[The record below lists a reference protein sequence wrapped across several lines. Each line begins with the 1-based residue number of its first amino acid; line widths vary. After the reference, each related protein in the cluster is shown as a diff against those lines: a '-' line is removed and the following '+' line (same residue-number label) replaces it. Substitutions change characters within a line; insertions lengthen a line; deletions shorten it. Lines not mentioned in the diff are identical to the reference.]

1 MNFAKIKPKQKY
13 SIFEKL
19 FYVVLM
25 KIIIIQFK
33 DKVVWI
39 TGASSGIGRA
49 VSLALSKDGA
59 NLILSSRN
67 IEKLNEVKLQCE
79 QPDKIKILKVDLDEY
94 VNLNK
99 LVQKAI
105 SPFGNIDILINN
117 GGISQRSLA
126 IDTDIIIDTRIF
138 KTNNFGT
145 VALTKALLPYFVARK
160 TGQIVVV
167 TSVVGKIG
175 TLLCSSYAASK
186 HALHGFFD
194 SLRSEVYDDNITVT
208 LICPGY
214 VNTNISINA
223 LTADGSPQNSLDKA
237 TANGLS
243 TEYLAKRMLQAIAKK
258 KQEVVIGGK
267 LEWLAVYMK
276 RFFPRVLARM
286 TRKIPVT

>member
-167 TSVVGKIG
+167 TRVIGKIG
-175 TLLCSSYAASK
+175 TLLRSSYAASK

>member
-1 MNFAKIKPKQKY
+1 M
-13 SIFEKL
+13 
-19 FYVVLM
+19 
-25 KIIIIQFK
+25 QFK

-49 VSLALSKDGA
+49 VSLALSKDDA

-79 QPDKIKILKVDLDEY
+79 QPDKIKILKVDLDDY

-105 SPFGNIDILINN
+105 SLFGNIDILINN

-126 IDTDIIIDTRIF
+126 IDTDITIDTRIF
-138 KTNNFGT
+138 KTNYFGT

-175 TLLCSSYAASK
+175 TPLRSSYAASK

-243 TEYLAKRMLQAIAKK
+243 PEYLAKRMLQAIAKK

-267 LEWLAVYMK
+267 LERLAVYMK

>member
-1 MNFAKIKPKQKY
+1 M
-13 SIFEKL
+13 
-19 FYVVLM
+19 
-25 KIIIIQFK
+25 
-33 DKVVWI
+33 
-39 TGASSGIGRA
+39 
-49 VSLALSKDGA
+49 
-59 NLILSSRN
+59 
-67 IEKLNEVKLQCE
+67 
-79 QPDKIKILKVDLDEY
+79 
-94 VNLNK
+94 
-99 LVQKAI
+99 
-105 SPFGNIDILINN
+105 
-117 GGISQRSLA
+117 
-126 IDTDIIIDTRIF
+126 
-138 KTNNFGT
+138 
-145 VALTKALLPYFVARK
+145 
-160 TGQIVVV
+160 VV

-175 TLLCSSYAASK
+175 TPLRSSYAASK

>member
-1 MNFAKIKPKQKY
+1 MKLCKNQTKAKVQY
-13 SIFEKL
+13 FEKI

-25 KIIIIQFK
+25 KIIIMQFK

-79 QPDKIKILKVDLDEY
+79 QPDKIIILKVDLDDY
-94 VNLNK
+94 LNLNK

-105 SPFGNIDILINN
+105 SHFGNIDILINN

-126 IDTDIIIDTRIF
+126 IDTDITIDTRIF
-138 KTNNFGT
+138 KTNYFGT

-160 TGQIVVV
+160 TGHIVVV

-175 TLLCSSYAASK
+175 TPLRSSYAASK

-243 TEYLAKRMLQAIAKK
+243 PEYLAKRMLQAIAKK

-267 LEWLAVYMK
+267 LERLAVFMK